1 MRMKKFEYFLN
12 AVHYCMWLR
21 EKKVYRFGRK
31 ACDRLFSPLQYLFTE
46 KFRKRYHERRQKT
59 DPQWDNSYLN
69 SKDGFCVDWAHH
81 WLGYFSACYP
91 GFISFLLLGLG
102 TRWFGRLPSLV
113 VIAFIAIP
121 VGSFYI
127 PFYKALYTKD
137 RYLKYFKK
145 FEKEDEHWHKKWSR
159 ITTLFC
165 VGAALMFVGGIVAM
179 IVIDQYKP

>member
-1 MRMKKFEYFLN
+1 MINKRFEYFLN

-81 WLGYFSACYP
+81 WLGYFYACYP
-91 GFISFLLLGLG
+91 IFFSFMLLGLG
-102 TRWFGRLPSLV
+102 VRLYGNVSSIVLLVLIFGP
-113 VIAFIAIP
+113 IGIC
-121 VGSFYI
+121 YI
-127 PFYKALYTKD
+127 PFYKALYSKD

-145 FEKEDEHWHKKWSR
+145 FEKEDEQWHRKWSR